1 MAFFGIAQGVGLTD
15 FPTEQFATILGGI
28 VATISGAH
36 VAQVKRAAQRGGN
49 VGAEVVSLIQ
59 GIREEVEDIRDYAA
73 ETQGIASAAAS
84 NADHAART
92 AQDTQRA
99 VLASP
104 VIPDSPPTQNAVSAP
119 TAPVADGPD
128 DTPLPTVRTSSSS
141 ARPSTGP

>member
-1 MAFFGIAQGVGLTD
+1 MKLQLLKRRETIGLIVGWAGMAFFGIAQGVGLTD

-84 NADHAART
+84 NARPRGAHGAGHT
-92 AQDTQRA
+92 AGGAGVPRHTGQPPDPKRRQRA
-99 VLASP
+99 HSP
-104 VIPDSPPTQNAVSAP
+104 RSGRS
-119 TAPVADGPD
+119 
-128 DTPLPTVRTSSSS
+128 
-141 ARPSTGP
+141 